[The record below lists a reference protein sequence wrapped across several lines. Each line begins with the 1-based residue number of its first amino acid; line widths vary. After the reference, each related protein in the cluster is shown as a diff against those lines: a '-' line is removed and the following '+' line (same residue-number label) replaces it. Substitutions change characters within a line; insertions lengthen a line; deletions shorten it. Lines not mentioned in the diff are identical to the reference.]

1 MALRDAREA
10 ASAVHRF
17 RRTGDNKGGLLRMA
31 SADRAARLL
40 LSSPLTWLAVATVIG
55 LEAAFFVWFQPSL
68 IMLAAAL
75 ALGLL
80 ALIAWPVIFKHSGSY
95 LQQLYSWAEDLESI
109 RKEEMATLSG
119 DFDELGFEQGN
130 VQMKQLH
137 EKFSNLVEVLK
148 RRLNAGEMTYGRYLA
163 MAEQVYLS
171 ALDNLHE
178 VAVALRSVSTIN
190 RDHIRGRL
198 SEIRNTGSP
207 TPEQEQEF
215 TALQHRDSLLEEQT
229 HRATRLIAQ
238 NEAAMTVL
246 DKTAAALADTRTGK
260 GHADMDAEAA
270 MAELEMLANRAGKYA
285 VDA

>member
-1 MALRDAREA
+1 LALWDTREA
-10 ASAVHRF
+10 APAVHRF

-31 SADRAARLL
+31 SADRVTRLL
-40 LSSPLTWLAVATVIG
+40 LSSPLTWLAVAAVIG
-55 LEAAFFVWFQPSL
+55 LEAAFFAWFQPSL

-75 ALGLL
+75 ALGVL
-80 ALIAWPVIFKHSGSY
+80 ALIAWPVIFVRSGGF
-95 LQQLYSWAEDLESI
+95 LKQLYRWTEDLESI
-109 RKEEMATLSG
+109 RKGKMATLSG
-119 DFDELGFEQGN
+119 DFEELGFKQGTM
-130 VQMKQLH
+130 QMKQLR
-137 EKFSNLVEVLK
+137 EKLSNLVEVLK
-148 RRLNAGEMTYGRYLA
+148 RRLDAGEMTYGRYLS

-178 VAVALRSVSTIN
+178 VAVALRSVSTID
-190 RDHIRGRL
+190 RDHIRARL
-198 SEIRNTGSP
+198 GELRNAGEP

-229 HRATRLIAQ
+229 RRATRLIAQ

-246 DKTAAALADTRTGK
+246 DKTAAALAETRTGK

>member
-1 MALRDAREA
+1 
-10 ASAVHRF
+10 
-17 RRTGDNKGGLLRMA
+17 MA
-31 SADRAARLL
+31 SADRVTRLL

-55 LEAAFFVWFQPSL
+55 LEAAFVAWFQPSL

-80 ALIAWPVIFKHSGSY
+80 ASIAWPVIFVRSGGY
-95 LQQLYSWAEDLESI
+95 LRQLYSWAEDLESI
-109 RKEEMATLSG
+109 RKEMMATLSS

-148 RRLNAGEMTYGRYLA
+148 RRLNAGELTYGRYLA

-171 ALDNLHE
+171 GIDNLQE
-178 VAVALRSVSTIN
+178 VAVTLRSVSTID
-190 RDHIRGRL
+190 RDHIESRL
-198 SEIRNTGSP
+198 SELRNAGAP

-215 TALQHRDSLLEEQT
+215 TALQSRDSLLDEQT
-229 HRATRLIAQ
+229 GTATRLIAQ

-246 DKTAAALADTRTGK
+246 DQTAAALAKARTGK

-285 VDA
+285 IDA